1 MGCRAKYKQYLVVPS
16 DVGFEGVGQVGRAA
30 IRPPRLAD
38 VLDLNFGW
46 EAAILAGFCEVGS
59 LFYVTY
65 IVSQVLLL
73 FQRACERLLCGLR
86 FIG

>member
-1 MGCRAKYKQYLVVPS
+1 VGCRAKYKQYLVVPS
-16 DVGFEGVGQVGRAA
+16 DVGFEGVGQVGRAS